1 TVDDL
6 KQLFSSDLVSLKK
19 IDDFEKLFLDSLNRL
34 SAKAFKAIE
43 DNKGKSR
50 KDFAISL
57 SADLSNDGRI
67 IFGPLMKYFEETD
80 PQKLVDRIIEMMVK
94 NYDQFI
100 PEQYK

>member
-1 TVDDL
+1 MSINKDL
-6 KQLFSSDLVSLKK
+6 
-19 IDDFEKLFLDSLNRL
+19 
-34 SAKAFKAIE
+34 A
-43 DNKGKSR
+43 
-50 KDFAISL
+50 
-57 SADLSNDGRI
+57 NDGRI